1 MTTVLAGERPVP
13 AVERDRADDLLGA
26 VVPVRLPVVRPANGG
41 QAGRL
46 DNVVPFVRPRR
57 DPAVGDAIA
66 PTMTADDRPAP
77 RPPAPLRSRAVLV
90 SVLSIAAHAAVLA
103 AFLREPAPQASIGL
117 VVVSAELVL
126 GGDTAA
132 GIASTASTSEIDS
145 SPQPVAETPDDT
157 VTATAR
163 ADDPAQPEPPRPVA
177 DAPAPEPPAAAAM
190 AETPPPTLAL
200 VPTPQHE
207 EPIASAS
214 APAPEPAE
222 VHVAPPPAPAA
233 EAEPPPKPVAAA
245 TPAPETPRP
254 VVNPKPKRERTAKRD
269 SGEAERTRH
278 APSAPASRASNG
290 IGVGRSD
297 ADTNYRGL
305 VAAHLSRHKQFPAA
319 ARDRGAQGSPSA
331 AFSLDGAGRVTA
343 ARLARGSGIAEL
355 DQEVVAMVRRASP
368 FPPPPNGRPASFT
381 VPVNFRLW

>member
-1 MTTVLAGERPVP
+1 MTTVLAGERPV
-13 AVERDRADDLLGA
+13 AAAEHDRADDLLGA
-26 VVPVRLPVVRPANGG
+26 VVPVRSPVD
-41 QAGRL
+41 RL
-46 DNVVPFVRPRR
+46 DNVLPFVRPRR
-57 DPAVGDAIA
+57 EGVADGVVV
-66 PTMTADDRPAP
+66 PTPSVDDRPAP

-103 AFLREPAPQASIGL
+103 AFMREPAPQASIGL

-132 GIASTASTSEIDS
+132 GVASTASASEVDS
-145 SPQPVAETPDDT
+145 SPQPVAEAPDDT

-163 ADDPAQPEPPRPVA
+163 ADDAAQPELPQPVA
-177 DAPAPEPPAAAAM
+177 DAPEPEPPPAAAA

-200 VPTPQHE
+200 VPTPQHD
-207 EPIASAS
+207 EPIASAPEP
-214 APAPEPAE
+214 APAPAE
-222 VHVAPPPAPAA
+222 VHVAPPPAPPV
-233 EAEPPPKPVAAA
+233 EAEPPPRPVAVA
-245 TPAPETPRP
+245 TPAPETPKP
-254 VVNPKPKRERTAKRD
+254 VVKPKPKRERTAKRD
-269 SGEAERTRH
+269 IGEAERTRH

-290 IGVGRSD
+290 VGVGRSD

-319 ARDRGAQGSPSA
+319 ARDRGAQGSPSV

-368 FPPPPNGRPASFT
+368 FPAPPSGRPTSFT